1 MIDERKTRMMA
12 KLAIYEDTEGK
23 EDIKLAKYYKSDYVR
38 LNVLKTILQAAIGI
52 VCILVIVVLYKSE
65 YLIEKAIELD
75 WLHIGK
81 VILAIFGSVLI
92 FYAVAALVGYSIYY
106 DWSRKRLA
114 KYYKLLK
121 ILQRYYGELE
131 DQSEEDDEDEDEDDE
146 EEDEDEGEESDGD
159 ESLESLEEE
168 SLEGDSSAE
177 SLEETRGALEE
188 NERADDDFKD
198 LEAMLAADASEFE
211 DSKEPLAGDKK
222 AGHGKKH

>member
-1 MIDERKTRMMA
+1 MMA

-65 YLIEKAIELD
+65 YLIEQAIELD

-92 FYAVAALVGYSIYY
+92 FYAVAALVGYSLYY

-146 EEDEDEGEESDGD
+146 EEDEDEGEESDSEESDGD

-177 SLEETRGALEE
+177 SLEETRGASAE

>member
-38 LNVLKTILQAAIGI
+38 LNVLKTILQAAIGL

-65 YLIEKAIELD
+65 YLIEQAIELD

-131 DQSEEDDEDEDEDDE
+131 DQSEEDDEDEDDE

-159 ESLESLEEE
+159 ESLESLE
-168 SLEGDSSAE
+168 GDSSAE
-177 SLEETRGALEE
+177 NLEETRGALEE

-198 LEAMLAADASEFE
+198 LESMLAADASEFE
-211 DSKEPLAGDKK
+211 DSEEPLAGDKK

>member
-1 MIDERKTRMMA
+1 MMA

-52 VCILVIVVLYKSE
+52 VCILVIVILYKSE
-65 YLIEKAIELD
+65 YLIEHAIELD

-131 DQSEEDDEDEDEDDE
+131 DQSEEDDEDEDEDEDDE
-146 EEDEDEGEESDGD
+146 EEDEDEGEESAGD
-159 ESLESLEEE
+159 ESLESLEEESLEGE

-177 SLEETRGALEE
+177 SLEETREASEE

-211 DSKEPLAGDKK
+211 DSEEPLAGDKK
-222 AGHGKKH
+222 ARHGKKH

>member
-65 YLIEKAIELD
+65 YLIEQAIELD

-92 FYAVAALVGYSIYY
+92 FYAVAALVGYSLYY

-131 DQSEEDDEDEDEDDE
+131 DQSEEDDEDEDEDEYDE

-159 ESLESLEEE
+159 ESLESLE
-168 SLEGDSSAE
+168 GDSSAE
-177 SLEETRGALEE
+177 SLEETRGASAE